1 MEAKVNLFDMI
12 GKRMDWLGQRQ
23 RVLASNIAN
32 ADTPE
37 YVPRDVKDNLFK
49 RILRRQIPPVKPA
62 ATHDQHMQGTVVRD
76 GPADVARQKD
86 TYETSPAGNA
96 VILEEQLIKVAET
109 QANYQTMTNLYRKHM
124 DLLRLALSGGNR

>member
-1 MEAKVNLFDMI
+1 MEARVNLFDII
-12 GKRMDWLGQRQ
+12 GKRMDWLSQRQ
-23 RVLASNIAN
+23 RVLAGNIAN
-32 ADTPE
+32 SDTPE
-37 YVPRDVKDNLFK
+37 YVPLDVKDNLFK
-49 RILRRQIPPVKPA
+49 RILRRQLPPVKPV
-62 ATHDQHMQGTVVRD
+62 ATHDEHMQGTLVRD
-76 GPADVARQKD
+76 GPSDVARQKE